1 MEIIRYILFTQV
13 FIAFFVAGGVFFKS
27 RHLRS
32 TTLSLLIALVGFHI
46 LLFLYGSG
54 SLAFLHPEFRSWF
67 YFEVAFL
74 FGPLLFIHLQCVIYN
89 KKKLKVID
97 ILHLIPILIFW
108 IGYGDVLLMDGK
120 LRGEYINENFIN
132 RTMLW
137 NYFLAFQMVIYAL
150 GCSFFL
156 YLKRFELTKKQKNY
170 TLFMVLA
177 YVCSAL
183 LISYL
188 THFAN
193 NWRDFASYYLILT
206 LFIFGVGYLLF
217 KNPDFLKQI
226 RKKYFGSNLSENDMQ
241 RIASKIDTTFTKD
254 LLFLDSGLSIQKL
267 GKILDEKPHHV
278 SQTFSEHI
286 SESFNDYVNKH
297 RIEIAKKRLHDSAYR
312 NYKIVA
318 IALESGFNNKV
329 TFYKAFTKF
338 SNQTPSAFRKLKKSE

>member
-13 FIAFFVAGGVFFKS
+13 FIAFFVAGGVFFKA
-27 RHLRS
+27 RTLRI

-54 SLAFLHPEFRSWF
+54 SLSLLYPEFRSWF
-67 YFEVAFL
+67 YYEVAFL
-74 FGPLLFIHLQCVIYN
+74 FGPLLFVHLQCLIQN
-89 KKKLKVID
+89 KQKLRFID
-97 ILHLIPILIFW
+97 ALHLLPILIFW
-108 IGYGDVLLMDGK
+108 IGYGDVLLMEGK

-137 NYFLAFQMVIYAL
+137 NYFLVFQMVIYAI
-150 GCSFFL
+150 GCSFLL
-156 YLKRFELTKKQKNY
+156 YLKRFELTKKQQNY
-170 TLFMVLA
+170 SLFMVLA
-177 YVCSAL
+177 YVCSTI

-206 LFIFGVGYLLF
+206 LLIFGVGYLLF

-226 RKKYFGSNLSENDMQ
+226 RKKYFGSNLSVKDMQ
-241 RIASKIDTTFTKD
+241 RITSKIETAFTED
-254 LLFLDSGLSIQKL
+254 LLFLDSGLSISKL

-278 SQTFSEHI
+278 SQTFSEYV
-286 SESFNDYVNKH
+286 SESFNDYLNKH
-297 RIEIAKKRLHDSAYR
+297 RVEIAKKYLHDSAYS
-312 NYKIVA
+312 NFKIEA

-338 SNQTPSAFRKLKKSE
+338 SNQTPSAFRKQKKSE